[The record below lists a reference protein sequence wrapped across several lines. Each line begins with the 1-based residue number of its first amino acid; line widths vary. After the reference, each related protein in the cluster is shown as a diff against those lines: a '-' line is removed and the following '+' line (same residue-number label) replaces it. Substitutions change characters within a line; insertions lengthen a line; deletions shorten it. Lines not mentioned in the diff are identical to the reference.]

1 MSKIISEIELS
12 ANARRRAASL
22 RRREQTP
29 VAKPR
34 GSQFSVRSAGAV
46 SRMPRPQRRG
56 WARIIKEWI
65 L

>member
-22 RRREQTP
+22 RRRGQTP

-34 GSQFSVRSAGAV
+34 GSQFSVRSVDTV
-46 SRMPRPQRRG
+46 SKMRPAQRRG
-56 WARIIKEWI
+56 WARIIREWI